1 MLNGA
6 TGLATV
12 DLIMAGLL
20 LLSMVV
26 GVWRGLV
33 REVMAL
39 AGWVVAYVGAQ
50 ALAEP
55 LAPSL
60 PIGAPAGVV
69 NLAATFALVFVAVL
83 FAWALLTRL
92 LSAVIKATPLSA
104 IDRLLGAAFGLARGV
119 VVLLVVT
126 TVLAM
131 TPLAQ
136 SGPWQRSQGSHVLG
150 GLLHGIKP
158 LMPTAIQRLMPA

>member
-1 MLNGA
+1 
-6 TGLATV
+6 
-12 DLIMAGLL
+12 
-20 LLSMVV
+20 
-26 GVWRGLV
+26 
-33 REVMAL
+33 
-39 AGWVVAYVGAQ
+39 
-50 ALAEP
+50 
-55 LAPSL
+55 
-60 PIGAPAGVV
+60 
-69 NLAATFALVFVAVL
+69 
-83 FAWALLTRL
+83 L